1 MYIFRKL
8 IRKLNMERSVT
19 VRRIADCTDHLR
31 NISHPYLF
39 ETIISLA
46 TQEFQKQKEL
56 SSKRLREK
64 FHWILQKYH
73 SPSYPDSSNSRDQ
86 PTHLPPPHL
95 VTDKTPDG
103 LNPDELQLLAKGP
116 RFALSQRLHSQ
127 HQLSYSVAFQRLIY
141 QLRWTSSNSRSTPLF
156 PTPPGSSLFHAPPT
170 SNERLELA
178 IRQAAHNY
186 YKILSKH
193 SKLHYKPNV
202 TSHESAII
210 SSLKSKEIVCLP
222 SDKGGEFCVVSRC
235 DYDQAVSSHLSN
247 SSVYR
252 RLATYNVKKTE
263 KSINQCWAT
272 ICSQAALPRWIYK
285 RVEAR
290 FSVIP
295 RFYGLVKTHKP
306 GPETK
311 IRPIV
316 NGINGPCYKL
326 SWVVYEI
333 IKRLGSDLLFSISSS
348 NQLIQKLHSLPREQ
362 LQEYKYPVSL
372 DISDMYTA
380 IPRKETIDIV
390 VSRLQESH
398 SIPSGLSPSNIGKA
412 LHTIMENTFFSTRGK
427 IYKQIKGLP
436 MGSRLSGLL
445 AGIFVD
451 QVERSIVPYLELTSY
466 CRYVDD
472 IFLLTKTEEM
482 AHNICNTF
490 NTSQQHLSFQLETPE
505 DGTLKLLD
513 LSVNV
518 MNGEANIGFFRK
530 AAKSDIFLNAKTS
543 MPSQKVSQIISNE
556 RKRILQRCDDA
567 QSREKED
574 SRFREQLKNNGFTDS
589 SLQKI
594 WRKPTNTITGTPI
607 PNTVFH
613 LATPFISERMDREIK
628 KALAPLG
635 VHIRMAHRNYTLRGE
650 LNKINVPLQPCTL
663 NHCRVEDKRL
673 CYRRNIVYQLKCNQC
688 TAFYIGSTSRFL
700 HIRIREHMTRHCSS
714 VFHHNLSCGTNGWNT
729 SILCQAKDPVDL
741 ALKEGI
747 FIRMK
752 DPPLNSKEEILTM
765 RLVL

>member
-1 MYIFRKL
+1 MLREHFLFLVNLRLSQAKFRVSKTICDLNNALSRLNQQLFFLHRCKSYSIFPPTIDNVRIPRCIMNSARDHHAVKMYIFRKL

-295 RFYGLVKTHKP
+295 RFYGLVKT
-306 GPETK
+306 
-311 IRPIV
+311 
-316 NGINGPCYKL
+316 
-326 SWVVYEI
+326 
-333 IKRLGSDLLFSISSS
+333 
-348 NQLIQKLHSLPREQ
+348 Q
-362 LQEYKYPVSL
+362 
-372 DISDMYTA
+372 
-380 IPRKETIDIV
+380 
-390 VSRLQESH
+390 
-398 SIPSGLSPSNIGKA
+398 
-412 LHTIMENTFFSTRGK
+412 
-427 IYKQIKGLP
+427 
-436 MGSRLSGLL
+436 
-445 AGIFVD
+445 
-451 QVERSIVPYLELTSY
+451 
-466 CRYVDD
+466 
-472 IFLLTKTEEM
+472 
-482 AHNICNTF
+482 
-490 NTSQQHLSFQLETPE
+490 
-505 DGTLKLLD
+505 
-513 LSVNV
+513 
-518 MNGEANIGFFRK
+518 
-530 AAKSDIFLNAKTS
+530 
-543 MPSQKVSQIISNE
+543 
-556 RKRILQRCDDA
+556 
-567 QSREKED
+567 
-574 SRFREQLKNNGFTDS
+574 
-589 SLQKI
+589 
-594 WRKPTNTITGTPI
+594 
-607 PNTVFH
+607 
-613 LATPFISERMDREIK
+613 
-628 KALAPLG
+628 
-635 VHIRMAHRNYTLRGE
+635 
-650 LNKINVPLQPCTL
+650 
-663 NHCRVEDKRL
+663 
-673 CYRRNIVYQLKCNQC
+673 
-688 TAFYIGSTSRFL
+688 
-700 HIRIREHMTRHCSS
+700 
-714 VFHHNLSCGTNGWNT
+714 
-729 SILCQAKDPVDL
+729 
-741 ALKEGI
+741 
-747 FIRMK
+747 
-752 DPPLNSKEEILTM
+752 
-765 RLVL
+765 